1 MDVAPDTLWLDVVTP
16 EDLLVSE
23 AVDEVTAEG
32 VEGDFGV
39 LPGHINFLAA
49 LRPGTLTYRIGES
62 THRLELPGG
71 IAEVLN
77 NRVTI
82 LASSRASTATG
93 AAGS

>member
-1 MDVAPDTLWLDVVTP
+1 MDPSPDQLVLDVVTP
-16 EDLLVSE
+16 EALLVSE

-39 LPGHINFLAA
+39 LPGHINFLTA
-49 LRPGTLTYRIGES
+49 LRPGVLTYRIGAS
-62 THRLELPGG
+62 VHRVEIPGG

-82 LASSRASTATG
+82 LASSAS
-93 AAGS
+93 AAGA